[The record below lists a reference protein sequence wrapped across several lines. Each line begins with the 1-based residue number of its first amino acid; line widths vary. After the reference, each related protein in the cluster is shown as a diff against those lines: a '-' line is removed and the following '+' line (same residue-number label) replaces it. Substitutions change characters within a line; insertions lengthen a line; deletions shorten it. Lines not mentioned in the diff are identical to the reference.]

1 MRILACAVL
10 ASAVLYG
17 AGPQK
22 PLKPP
27 KVEKKV
33 VVVQGNQA
41 WKNTGLTIRP
51 QDRVTITASG
61 QVCFSSGD
69 RDSCVGPNGWQGG
82 PGGYQQAWVGDYLQ
96 CDDPLQGA
104 NHAALLADIGNP
116 FFVGSR
122 KAFSGKNGRLFLGIN
137 DCTLTGPFHNTG
149 QFSVIIEIERRPMK
163 P

>member
-10 ASAVLYG
+10 ASVVLYG

-41 WKNTGLTIRP
+41 WKNTGLTVRP

-69 RDSCVGPNGWQGG
+69 RDSCVGPNGYQREH
-82 PGGYQQAWVGDYLQ
+82 YQQGWPGNWNQ
-96 CDDPLQGA
+96 CDDPLQSA

-122 KAFSGKNGRLFLGIN
+122 KVFSGKNGHLYLGIN
-137 DCTLTGPFHNTG
+137 DCSLTGPFHNTG
-149 QFSVIIEIERRPMK
+149 QFSVIIKIERRQMQP
-163 P
+163 